1 MADLQKISPANST
14 QATIDKATLIV
25 HDLFA
30 KLVRCVMLLI
40 HNERTKLT
48 ASWLNTIATALMAAG
63 AFAPAAAWLYGLSS
77 LPIGALYLSALAV
90 ACIAGGA
97 ALHISG
103 LALLGRLRE

>member
-1 MADLQKISPANST
+1 M
-14 QATIDKATLIV
+14 
-25 HDLFA
+25 F
-30 KLVRCVMLLI
+30 LV

-48 ASWLNTIATALMAAG
+48 SNWLNTIATALMAAG

-77 LPIGALYLSALAV
+77 LPIGAIDLSMLAF

-97 ALHISG
+97 GIHVSA